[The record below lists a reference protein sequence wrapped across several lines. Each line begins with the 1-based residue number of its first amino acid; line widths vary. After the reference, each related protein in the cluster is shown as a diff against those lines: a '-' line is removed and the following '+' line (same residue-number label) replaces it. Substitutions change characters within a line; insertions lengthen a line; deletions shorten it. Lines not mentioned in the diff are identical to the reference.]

1 MAFKVEI
8 DFKGALLSFFGS
20 EKGQFRPTDDIHEAK
35 QTQTHLVKFELH
47 LTEIAELMVLTQR
60 FGPSNSSQAKYESLR
75 NNLIDLYTKLR
86 PFLLA
91 YLRFDLEDERV
102 GLRTIGSGT
111 DAFQAI
117 WVWESLS
124 GFLTS
129 DDVFFRDRVAR
140 AQDAIRDYTEHLHC
154 LLETRV

>member
-8 DFKGALLSFFGS
+8 DFKGVLSSIFGS
-20 EKGQFRPTDDIHEAK
+20 DRGQFRPTDEIHEAK
-35 QTQTHLVKFELH
+35 QTQAQLVRFELH
-47 LTEIAELMVLTQR
+47 LTEIAELMILTQR
-60 FGPSNSSQAKYESLR
+60 FGPSHSSQAKYESLR
-75 NNLIDLYTKLR
+75 KNLIDLYTSLR

-102 GLRTIGSGT
+102 GLRTIGRGT

-124 GFLTS
+124 DFLTS

-140 AQDAIRDYTEHLHC
+140 AKDAIRDYTEHLHC